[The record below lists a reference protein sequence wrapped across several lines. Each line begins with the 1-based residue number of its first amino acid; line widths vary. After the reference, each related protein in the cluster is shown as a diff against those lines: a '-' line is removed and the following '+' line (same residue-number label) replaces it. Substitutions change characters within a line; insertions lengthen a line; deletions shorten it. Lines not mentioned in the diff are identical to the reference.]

1 MYDGIDQ
8 LKLNTL
14 HYGIKL
20 QRLRCDVFAIDYS
33 FIWTSSIRL
42 QYGFSLK
49 WGVAKL
55 FPRQYYICNP
65 RTAPTCSVI
74 PSYVTAYFLY
84 TINQDNISFS
94 PGKYRKKERQ

>member
-20 QRLRCDVFAIDYS
+20 QKLRCDVFTIDYS

-65 RTAPTCSVI
+65 RTAPGLQCH
-74 PSYVTAYFLY
+74 PFLRRRFFPVHY
-84 TINQDNISFS
+84 
-94 PGKYRKKERQ
+94 